1 MCLTLSM
8 SRSFCGQMPLKV
20 GAPFKA
26 VFVGEVWGLL
36 CWRGCVYGDS
46 KVSEFLCLGLFLSV
60 SVHFSVCP
68 FLCLSL
74 SLFVRYSPPSLFAFL
89 LHSFYRCQERLCG
102 EKRSLH
108 FLRVA
113 ESPPLPFPS
122 HLAPVRS
129 PGDSSSVHAGR

>member
-20 GAPFKA
+20 GAPINA

-36 CWRGCVYGDS
+36 CWHVWVYGDS

-68 FLCLSL
+68 FLFASYSL
-74 SLFVRYSPPSLFAFL
+74 PLLFAFL
-89 LHSFYRCQERLCG
+89 LHSFYRCQEHLCG

-113 ESPPLPFPS
+113 ESPPPPFPS

-129 PGDSSSVHAGR
+129 PGDSSAVHAGR